1 MEKQSFKNNSGF
13 SLLEV
18 TIVLFVIVIIL
29 SIFSFNPINSYSKY
43 KERIA
48 VNEIVSDIYMI
59 QTKSL
64 NDNRSNFIQFYEKE
78 NKYRLFYDDKEVI
91 KSVGSNGITGTGT
104 RSLTFRYK
112 EGNVNIANTILVM
125 FEHSKYEIIIHLETG
140 YVTLNEK

>member
-64 NDNRSNFIQFYEKE
+64 NDNKSNFIQFYEKE
-78 NKYRLFYDDKEVI
+78 NKYRLFYDGREVI